1 MYFHIQCVDK
11 PNSSELR
18 AATRDEHIAYLK
30 GSGVKVAFAGPTTDE
45 ADEVVTGSVL
55 VIEAADRAA
64 AEGWAAG
71 DPYAKAGLFSSTT
84 VTPIR
89 NTIPGD

>member
-1 MYFHIQCVDK
+1 MYFHIRCVDK
-11 PNSSELR
+11 PDSGGLR
-18 AATRDEHIAYLK
+18 AATRDEHLAYLE

-45 ADEVVTGSVL
+45 ADEVVTGSIL
-55 VIEAADRAA
+55 VIQAEDRAA
-64 AEGWAAG
+64 AEAWAAG

-84 VTPIR
+84 VTPVR